1 MVLVEVK
8 SSPRRV
14 IESSRLRMILE
25 ALERFE
31 GNGEVIVRFRDGVP
45 VEIELR
51 PRIHIREIEPA

>member
-1 MVLVEVK
+1 
-8 SSPRRV
+8 
-14 IESSRLRMILE
+14 MILE